1 MRITA
6 IIEKGSDGMFSVRSD
21 QKIGNH
27 YFGGFGESVEIAKA
41 DFVESVQEVIEESKE
56 EGIEVP
62 KVIQI
67 FYQFD
72 IPSFFNYFDYIN
84 VSKFAELAG
93 VNESKMR
100 QYKCGLAYPGE
111 KVTRRIATAI
121 RKIATD
127 FSTATL

>member
-1 MRITA
+1 MKITA
-6 IIEKGSDGMFSVRSD
+6 IIEKGADGMYSVRSE

-41 DFVESVQEVIEESKE
+41 DFLESVQEVIEESKE

-62 KVIQI
+62 DSIQVA
-67 FYQFD
+67 YQFD
-72 IPSFFNYFDYIN
+72 IPSFFNYFDYLN

-100 QYKCGLAYPGE
+100 QYKCGIAYPGE
-111 KVTRRIATAI
+111 KVTKRIASAI

-127 FSTATL
+127 FSAATL